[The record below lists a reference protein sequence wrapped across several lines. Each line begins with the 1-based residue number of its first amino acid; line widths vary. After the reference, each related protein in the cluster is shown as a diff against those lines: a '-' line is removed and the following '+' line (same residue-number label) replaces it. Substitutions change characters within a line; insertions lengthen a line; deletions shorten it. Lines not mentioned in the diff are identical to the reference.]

1 MYSDHNSLK
10 VDSVAF
16 DVFFVLGIPK
26 GDTENIEK
34 DTIEITKESLKFG
47 DIILIDIEE
56 TYHNCFYKGLNWK
69 TLFHSFNKFF
79 DVDSYKTWML

>member
-1 MYSDHNSLK
+1 M
-10 VDSVAF
+10 AF

-34 DTIEITKESLKFG
+34 DTIEIEKESLKFG

-56 TYHNCFYKGLNWK
+56 TYHNCFYKGL
-69 TLFHSFNKFF
+69 F
-79 DVDSYKTWML
+79 D